1 MKQLTD
7 WTTFS
12 SDNDIRYYSGHAVY
26 ETSFRCKSL
35 PKKGQTVVLDLGR
48 VENMATVYVNGQRLS
63 TAWHAP
69 YRVDITAAV
78 KKGNNSLRIVVVNT
92 WANALQGNDEGK
104 APFGGIWTN
113 GKYRKESKELLP
125 AGLLGPVRI
134 SE

>member
-1 MKQLTD
+1 
-7 WTTFS
+7 
-12 SDNDIRYYSGHAVY
+12 
-26 ETSFRCKSL
+26 
-35 PKKGQTVVLDLGR
+35 
-48 VENMATVYVNGQRLS
+48 MATVYVNGQRIA

-69 YRVDITAAV
+69 YCVDITTAL
-78 KKGNNSLRIVVVNT
+78 KKGNNVLRIVVVNT